1 MVLQSLEKN
10 QLYCKPSKCQ
20 FGATEIL
27 FLGHRVSGFSIGPD
41 SEKVKAVADWPVP
54 RSVSD
59 VRKFLGFANYF
70 RRFIDHYS
78 SISRSLEEATGKNT
92 RFVWNESR
100 QHAFE
105 QLKKALMQAPVLS
118 LANVDQPFRIHTDAS
133 DFAVAGVLLQEVNS
147 CWCPVAY
154 ASRSLSPAERNY
166 TASERETVAVIYAL
180 QTWRMYLFKHFD
192 LFTDNM
198 GVVYLRTKPNLTRRE
213 ARWVELLADYD
224 FTCHHQSGKTNVAD
238 ALSRRPDY
246 DCQINAL
253 EYSLDVN
260 SELAQSISAGYVND
274 PDLSPVIQRL
284 NTSRED
290 TLHDRYTWNSRT
302 QQLYLTSSGQRRLC
316 IPKGPIRPKLM
327 QDHHDCLIAGHQG
340 RDRTYLKLSRHFYW
354 PGMSRSIQQFVKTCD
369 RCQRVKGSRV
379 KAALL
384 QSLPVP
390 EQPWWDISM
399 DFIMGLPLTARG
411 NSAIL
416 TFVDRLTKQVH
427 LIPTNI
433 QVDAKETARIYID
446 RIFSLHGLSKSIVC
460 DRDPRFISAF
470 FQELFTTLG
479 TNIKMSTAHHP
490 QTDGQTER
498 MNRIVEDVLRIF
510 VNHRQDNWDQLLP
523 LCEFSMN
530 DSSQA
535 STDQTPF
542 FLNYG
547 QHPLTPSSFLNL
559 SSSSVNAS
567 SSTWLQARL
576 DAIKIARDTLTAA
589 QARQAL
595 YADRCSSED
604 KFKVNDQVLVHRDFL
619 LTCESKDSQPDK
631 FRLKWY
637 GPFVITQQVAPN
649 AFRLQLPHTI
659 KSHPVFNVAA
669 LKLYH
674 ANQIPGRTVAAPPS
688 VTDMQGFTRY
698 IVEEILSHRSGRD
711 ALTFL

>member
-1 MVLQSLEKN
+1 MFFVKKADGSLRMVCDWRQLNKITIKNKACMPNADDLFDVVQDCEYFSKLDLHSGYNQVRIKDSDVAKTAKNTPFDHFQFRVMGFGLTNAPATFQTMMNHILRPYLRKFAVVFLDDILIFSKTWKEHLSHVEMVLQSLEKN

-41 SEKVKAVADWPVP
+41 SEKLKAVADWPVP

-59 VRKFLGFANYF
+59 VRKFLGFANNF

-213 ARWVELLADYD
+213 ARWVEFLADYD

-290 TLHDRYTWNSRT
+290 TLHERYTWNSRT
-302 QQLYLTSSGQRRLC
+302 QHLYLTSSGQRRLC
-316 IPKGPIRPKLM
+316 IPKGPIRLKLM

-340 RDRTYLKLSRHFYW
+340 RDRTYLKLSRRFYW
-354 PGMSRSIQQFVKTCD
+354 PGMSRSI
-369 RCQRVKGSRV
+369 
-379 KAALL
+379 
-384 QSLPVP
+384 
-390 EQPWWDISM
+390 
-399 DFIMGLPLTARG
+399 
-411 NSAIL
+411 
-416 TFVDRLTKQVH
+416 
-427 LIPTNI
+427 
-433 QVDAKETARIYID
+433 
-446 RIFSLHGLSKSIVC
+446 
-460 DRDPRFISAF
+460 
-470 FQELFTTLG
+470 
-479 TNIKMSTAHHP
+479 
-490 QTDGQTER
+490 
-498 MNRIVEDVLRIF
+498 
-510 VNHRQDNWDQLLP
+510 
-523 LCEFSMN
+523 
-530 DSSQA
+530 
-535 STDQTPF
+535 
-542 FLNYG
+542 
-547 QHPLTPSSFLNL
+547 
-559 SSSSVNAS
+559 
-567 SSTWLQARL
+567 
-576 DAIKIARDTLTAA
+576 
-589 QARQAL
+589 
-595 YADRCSSED
+595 
-604 KFKVNDQVLVHRDFL
+604 
-619 LTCESKDSQPDK
+619 
-631 FRLKWY
+631 
-637 GPFVITQQVAPN
+637 
-649 AFRLQLPHTI
+649 
-659 KSHPVFNVAA
+659 
-669 LKLYH
+669 
-674 ANQIPGRTVAAPPS
+674 
-688 VTDMQGFTRY
+688 
-698 IVEEILSHRSGRD
+698 
-711 ALTFL
+711 